1 MGTCVQVYFD
11 DGLWYKG
18 KIVTKRSA
26 KGKYEVLFDD
36 GVYVHIV
43 IIIPITHINYWQKK
57 KNHLLYRCSLMTA
70 KSRA

>member
-36 GVYVHIV
+36 GVYFYIV
-43 IIIPITHINYWQKK
+43 IIMRIAQINY
-57 KNHLLYRCSLMTA
+57 
-70 KSRA
+70 

>member
-26 KGKYEVLFDD
+26 KGKYEVLFDA
-36 GVYVHIV
+36 GVYFYKV
-43 IIIPITHINYWQKK
+43 IIMRITQIIYLEEKK
-57 KNHLLYRCSLMTA
+57 STIYL
-70 KSRA
+70 

>member
-36 GVYVHIV
+36 GVYFYKV
-43 IIIPITHINYWQKK
+43 IIMRITQIIYLEKK
-57 KNHLLYRCSLMTA
+57 KSTIYL
-70 KSRA
+70 